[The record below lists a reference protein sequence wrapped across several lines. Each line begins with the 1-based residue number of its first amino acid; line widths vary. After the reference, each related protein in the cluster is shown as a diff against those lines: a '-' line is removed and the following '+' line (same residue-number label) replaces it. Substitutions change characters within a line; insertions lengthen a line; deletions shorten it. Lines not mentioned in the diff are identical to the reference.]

1 MVTVEEAKEW
11 ALALD
16 ATGEQLHFDRTAST
30 VKKKIFAS
38 LSLEK
43 RTLNLKFNPAE
54 QFIFCP
60 PTSDVIFPVPGGWG
74 RQGWTTINLQKAS
87 KTLVKKALAKAYE
100 LRKEK

>member
-1 MVTVEEAKEW
+1 MVTVEEVKE
-11 ALALD
+11 LALSLP
-16 ATGEQLHFDRTAST
+16 ATGEQPHFDRTAFT

-38 LSLEK
+38 LLVEN
-43 RTLNLKFNPAE
+43 RTLNLKFTPAE

-60 PTSDVIFPVPGGWG
+60 PDSDVIFPVPGGWG